1 MARKEF
7 TKTIKVAAIKRA
19 TVDNEVYCEACGI
32 LTKGR
37 FEIDHVK
44 EDFYGGEP
52 TLENAMVLCVAC
64 HREKTSES
72 AKPMAKARRL
82 EAKHVGAARPKG
94 KIQSRGFPK
103 KERRDKLPL
112 PARKGMF
119 YETTETNQED

>member
-7 TKTIKVAAIKRA
+7 SKSIKVAAIKRA
-19 TVDNEVYCEACGI
+19 TRDNEVYCEKCGV

-37 FEIDHVK
+37 FEIDHIK

-52 TLENAMVLCVAC
+52 VLDNAMVLCLIC

-82 EAKHVGAARPKG
+82 EAKNVGAVRPKG

-103 KERRDKLPL
+103 REKREQIPR
-112 PARKGMF
+112 PAYRSI
-119 YETTETNQED
+119 YEDQEET